1 MPNVLIAGGGSGGH
15 VAPAIA
21 AAEELES
28 RGCNVVL
35 AHSNRSIDGMMV
47 DRTSFEGIQ
56 VPAAPVSVNPVGTIK
71 FCLGFLRTSRMIRN
85 IIRNRSINCVLATGG
100 FVAAPALK
108 AANDVGCPSILL
120 NIDDPP
126 GKANRLAVRWAD
138 RVLSTVHCDLDRAT
152 QIEPPLRKVVI
163 ASSDSDECKK
173 RLGLSTRLLT
183 LLVTGA
189 SQGARTIN
197 DLICELAIKF
207 PSNFQGWQVLHI
219 AGTVHVEQ
227 LQDKWS
233 GIDVPCKV
241 LGFHHEMGDAWG
253 AADLAITR
261 GGANTI
267 AEIAINSVPTVVM
280 PYPFHKDE
288 HQRSNALPLADLGG
302 VVIATDHIQLDQN
315 LYDAGDSILE
325 LMGNHQSR
333 FEMRQFLVGKAPING
348 ATAIADACISCVEAP
363 HGE

>member
-28 RGCNVVL
+28 RGCTIVL
-35 AHSNRSIDGMMV
+35 AHSNRSIDGVMV
-47 DRTSFEGIQ
+47 DRTSFEGVP
-56 VPAAPVSVNPVGTIK
+56 VPAAPVSVHPVGALK
-71 FCLGFLRTSRMIRN
+71 FCLGFLRTSR
-85 IIRNRSINCVLATGG
+85 IIRDEIQNRRINCVLATGG

-108 AANDVGCPSILL
+108 AASDVGCPSILL

-138 RVLSTVHCDLDRAT
+138 LVLSTVPSDLTRAT
-152 QIEPPLRKVVI
+152 LINPPVRKVVI
-163 ASSDSDECKK
+163 AASDSDTCKE
-173 RLGLSTRLLT
+173 RLGLDSRLLT

-197 DLICELAIKF
+197 ELICKLATKF
-207 PSNFQGWQVLHI
+207 PSNFLGWQVLHI
-219 AGTVHVEQ
+219 AGTKHVDQ
-227 LQDKWS
+227 LQDKWN

-241 LGFHHEMGDAWG
+241 FGFHHEMGDAWG

-288 HQRSNALPLADLGG
+288 HQRSNAMPLADIGG
-302 VVIATDHIQLDQN
+302 VVIATDHKQLDRN
-315 LYDAGDSILE
+315 LHDAGNSIIE
-325 LMGNHQSR
+325 LMANHQTR
-333 FEMRQFLVGKAPING
+333 FEMRQSMVDKATVNG
-348 ATAIADACISCVEAP
+348 ASEIADTCISCVEAP
-363 HGE
+363 IA

>member
-1 MPNVLIAGGGSGGH
+1 MPSVLIAGGGSGGH

-28 RGCNVVL
+28 RGCTVVL
-35 AHSNRSIDGMMV
+35 AHSKRDIDALMV
-47 DRTSFEGIQ
+47 GRTPFEGLQ
-56 VPAAPVSVNPVGTIK
+56 VPAAPVSVHPIRALT
-71 FCLGFLRTSRMIRN
+71 FCLGFLRTNRMIRDV
-85 IIRNRSINCVLATGG
+85 IKSRKINCVLATGG

-108 AANDVGCPSILL
+108 AANDIGCPSILL

-138 RVLSTVHCDLDRAT
+138 QVLSTVECDLEGVT
-152 QIEPPLRKVVI
+152 LIEPPLRKVVI
-163 ASSDSDECKK
+163 ASSDTDNCKE
-173 RLGLSTRLLT
+173 RLGIDTRLLT

-197 DLICELAIKF
+197 ELICELAIRF
-207 PSNFQGWQVLHI
+207 PLHFQGWQVLHI
-219 AGTVHVEQ
+219 AGTMHAEQ
-227 LQDKWS
+227 IQDKWS

-267 AEIAINSVPTVVM
+267 AEIAKNGVPTVVL
-280 PYPFHKDE
+280 PYPFHKDD
-288 HQRSNALPLADLGG
+288 HQRSNALPLANLGG
-302 VVIATDHIQLDQN
+302 VVIATDHKQLDQN
-315 LYDAGDSILE
+315 LSDAGDSVLE
-325 LMGNHQSR
+325 LMSSHKTR
-333 FEMRQFLVGKAPING
+333 FEMRQSLVRATPRNG
-348 ATAIADACISCVEAP
+348 VTAIADACISCVEAQ
-363 HGE
+363 